1 MLWSSSQYFGG
12 LGLWQY
18 SRPAIIDGHMWRVL
32 SGHFVH
38 LNSTHLAM
46 NALGLM
52 AIVSVWGSRLGG
64 ARPLWLSI
72 GISLGISL
80 SLWWS
85 EPQLLY
91 YAGASGVLHGLF
103 VAGIVLAHDLSLR
116 FRLLAA
122 AALIGKLITE
132 TQFNTGSAELIGAP
146 VIHAAHQWGAAWG
159 GLLAIGYAA
168 YAARLNPRRR

>member
-1 MLWSSSQYFGG
+1 MLWD
-12 LGLWQY
+12 Y
-18 SRPAIIDGHMWRVL
+18 SRPAISDGQVWRVL

-52 AIVSVWGSRLGG
+52 AIVSVWGSALGG

-72 GISLGISL
+72 GISLGLSL

-85 EPQLLY
+85 EPQLQH

-103 VAGIVLAHDLSLR
+103 ASGIVLAHDLSLR
-116 FRLLAA
+116 FRLIAA
-122 AALIGKLITE
+122 AALIGKLIAE

-159 GLLAIGYAA
+159 ALLAGGYVAFN
-168 YAARLNPRRR
+168 RIRQS